1 MNMKLWR
8 SICLVLLFTVP
19 FSHARETDR
28 GTVIYEQEGL
38 LVTVYGW
45 TERPGQKL
53 ADFCSNSGRSVG
65 YRSSYNVTV
74 AYNVPHK
81 ERTKLMTPSYTGFV
95 KEKVYPGLIKTCG
108 GINITEIYMT
118 MRKIGEY
125 TRQDWSESM
134 TFEIA
139 DNGQSVTQT
148 SYDPNPIAE
157 ANMSMEE
164 ITALM
169 PSQTAS
175 GALPSQKHGKKLYQD
190 DKLIVYARE
199 DIWCFPKDRSKGTP
213 GSNAGLD
220 IIVPVSYSELKSWLR
235 THYGN
240 FDMKVIKPLAEEAC
254 YPGGRIYAKFYQAGQ
269 SAYLEEVSYGW
280 QKSRPQI
287 GIFNP
292 SPSNVKHFT
301 VKSRTAGQTPDAKL
315 TKIRKRKA
323 ERDVWH
329 EPCEGKF
336 CILPGGA
343 YLQAVHDG
351 DHSALKR
358 MDGRVDNAISRW
370 LRASLGEA
378 IAAKKHQDYSLLP
391 VIADTYFYSYQQ
403 GFMLSCPDNLYK
415 KTYRYKNPTFEMPDY
430 GDFSMPDMGGEIDSA
445 TYVVPQ
451 EFLPLCDRICDA
463 FGGSKDRLPIKSLN
477 IKPARA
483 TLNSVYEIFKEYRCD
498 QNEIKHFEKNLIKLT
513 EAYLKN
519 KDSWLSKSD
528 KQTIQRHIK
537 PKAAERPSPRP
548 VQNAQPATQAPT
560 PSSKSASTDTSSTLS
575 ESNSPGPTPNA
586 RQTHPVSAPSKTE
599 NKMSEAKRYKHMNA
613 ELAALS
619 KTYTI
624 RLQNMSEAF
633 KKNMLNVSDTTKRTE
648 MLKEFQARMA
658 ELNAEAT
665 RETHKVKEKYNK

>member
-1 MNMKLWR
+1 M
-8 SICLVLLFTVP
+8 LLFITP
-19 FSHARETDR
+19 LSHARETDR
-28 GTVIYEQEGL
+28 GTVIYEQEDL

-45 TERPGQKL
+45 TERPGQRL
-53 ADFCSNSGRSVG
+53 ADFCSGSGKNMSF
-65 YRSSYNVTV
+65 RSSYNVTV

-81 ERTKLMTPSYTGFV
+81 ERTKLMTPSYTEFV
-95 KEKVYPGLIKTCG
+95 KEKVYPSLIKTCG
-108 GINITEIYMT
+108 EIKITEIYMT
-118 MRKIGEY
+118 MRKVGEY

-139 DNGQSVTQT
+139 DNGKSVTQT
-148 SYDPNPIAE
+148 SYDPNPVAE

-169 PSQTAS
+169 PSQTGS
-175 GALPSQKHGKKLYQD
+175 GALPSQKHGKKLFQD
-190 DKLIVYARE
+190 DKLTVYARE
-199 DIWCFPKDRSKGTP
+199 DLWCFPKNRSKGTP

-254 YPGGRIYAKFYQAGQ
+254 YPGGGIYAKFYQAGQ

-280 QKSRPQI
+280 QKPRPHP

-315 TKIRKRKA
+315 AKIRKRKT
-323 ERDVWH
+323 ERDVWRL
-329 EPCEGKF
+329 PCKGKF

-343 YLQAVHDG
+343 YLQAIHDG

-358 MDGRVDNAISRW
+358 MDGSVDMAISRW
-370 LRASLGEA
+370 LRTSLGEA

-463 FGGSKDRLPIKSLN
+463 FGGSQDRLPIKSLN

-483 TLNSVYEIFKEYRCD
+483 TLNSVYDIFKEYRCD
-498 QNEIKHFEKNLIKLT
+498 QKEIKLFEKNLITLT
-513 EAYLKN
+513 EAYLNN

-528 KQTIQRHIK
+528 KQTIQRPIK
-537 PKAAERPSPRP
+537 PKAVERPPSPKP
-548 VQNAQPATQAPT
+548 VQNVQPATKAPT
-560 PSSKSASTDTSSTLS
+560 PASEPESIDTSSTLS
-575 ESNSPGPTPNA
+575 ESNSLKPTPKA
-586 RQTHPVSAPSKTE
+586 HETHSVSAPSKTE
-599 NKMSEAKRYKHMNA
+599 NQMSEAKRYETMNA

-619 KTYTI
+619 KTYTA
-624 RLQNMSEAF
+624 RLQNLSEEF
-633 KKNMLNVSDTTKRTE
+633 QKNMLNVSDTTKRTE

-658 ELNAEAT
+658 ELNAEAR
-665 RETHKVKEKYNK
+665 RETHKVKEKYNKK